1 MNHRPSTKIAALR
14 TTVWPGLLA
23 ALAALAALACIGL
36 LSAFH
41 QVVQGGVDQAA
52 LRQQTS
58 ALPADADWRC
68 RVAPAPAR
76 HAVLPG
82 AGSAADGQGSC
93 QEPQ

>member
-1 MNHRPSTKIAALR
+1 MNHRPSTKIATLR
-14 TTVWPGLLA
+14 TTVWPGL
-23 ALAALAALACIGL
+23 LAALACIGL

-52 LRQQTS
+52 LRQQTT

>member
-14 TTVWPGLLA
+14 TTVWPGL
-23 ALAALAALACIGL
+23 LAALAALACIGL

-52 LRQQTS
+52 LRQQTT

>member
-14 TTVWPGLLA
+14 TTVWPGL
-23 ALAALAALACIGL
+23 LAALACIGL

-52 LRQQTS
+52 LRQQTT

>member
-1 MNHRPSTKIAALR
+1 MNHRPSTKIATLR
-14 TTVWPGLLA
+14 TTVWPGL
-23 ALAALAALACIGL
+23 LAALACIGL

-52 LRQQTS
+52 LRQQTT
-58 ALPADADWRC
+58 ALHADADWRC